1 MIESL
6 FLLWHRQL
14 NRFMYEANNIPPFDM
29 GAGFAAQR
37 EIVQQFNEACQ
48 ARNALLNVETL
59 CTRENLEML
68 CTFMLRLCD
77 FQNGLLWSHS

>member
-1 MIESL
+1 MDH
-6 FLLWHRQL
+6 FVV
-14 NRFMYEANNIPPFDM
+14 EANKIDVDDM
-29 GAGFAAQR
+29 GANFAAQR